1 MAPQASDFP
10 PGRVPVHLTQFGGE
24 FCLACLGYVGD
35 TIVEKE
41 EGGKVVYRVAAG
53 SGLEPSA
60 VAAIEAAVAPGAH
73 YRFARRAAEEA
84 ASLKRCATLLAIGD
98 AAEAWLDGYADDVAD
113 ADRAVGGLDFS
124 FEGATRLRFLVGHHA
139 AALEA
144 VGEAVREAIECGGSG
159 GRLADALRRRAGAA
173 GDPSVIRAL
182 RVLCGAAEAV
192 FLRAACGWCVD
203 GDLVGDFFVAASVV
217 GGKKAPD
224 FVRDVMSDEADAI
237 GCFEVRASLV
247 PRFLVGKRL
256 AERMLFVG
264 GAVRVLRIADRRRSR
279 RADAASNRK
288 RFLERAVVELESTP
302 RFQAY
307 TSKFGS
313 RPASLSALIIAR
325 HCVISLGNGK
335 REKECQTD
343 EGADPE
349 PACYGPDEDG
359 YVALAGRWKAL
370 VAAAKAPAAP
380 ESAAEAAAR
389 DGAVKAGLERLVDDS
404 EKVFAEALLDVCV
417 GDGDLGRAVA
427 AYGGVALLRC
437 GPLWARA
444 LELSRVALRE
454 RPHGR
459 SGALVV
465 QRCLEAAAEELRGDE
480 DDRTDL
486 EVMAWKAY
494 ERAGGVSGAGMCDA
508 VTFWETILA
517 ARARRRNAGYPPER
531 VPACPPWTPP
541 GDPAPHLGFGDRPP
555 RPAVDLGDGSA
566 VRFAL
571 EAVAN
576 AAKAREDYA
585 FAKATETTATVIAD
599 PEAFEWTFHKPD
611 VDARFAL
618 RKGAALKATADG
630 LELALGGD
638 GAGAPAADEPSDASD
653 GDSDDDDRAPLRG
666 CFAKGLSG
674 GGPDACVEAL
684 TPRRVARRPWR
695 LEAACGRADGADGGA
710 VVFACR
716 FRDRGRSGG
725 VSVGIA
731 RADDDGALDLVV
743 SLGGDVVTRRRLKRA
758 PETSALALDVA
769 HDRNDAVDGRWELR
783 AACYAATAADYKDGE
798 SEVDYARQR
807 AALGRATVVLD
818 VGSVL
823 RSGGR
828 AVCGLTAPQD
838 AAPVKVF
845 RFAWTPGAGE
855 RAGDALA
862 GALASL
868 KVSKNS
874 IALKAANFDRSAA
887 ETSTGWQQALR
898 AVVRPKWPLDA
909 LLFDDAALDYQ
920 AAFSRLLAARK
931 AADDLDAVWRC
942 LADAGRRARSREAE
956 KRKALAALSALHT
969 ELSAVCRGVA
979 TWLQRDGVEPTWRR
993 FVDRLGAAS
1002 DFAEVKAAHRAF
1014 ILDLRDALLLDED
1027 AVHGALDDVFLD
1039 AARLARLLDAHE
1051 DDLEDLP
1058 ASALARLRGDFAFHA
1073 DALRGLLPED
1083 TLDFNGWFAARSR
1096 AGEDD
1101 ASRATT
1107 TTRLEQ
1113 AGWTKPPSLS

>member
-144 VGEAVREAIECGGSG
+144 VGEAVREAIDGGGFG

-224 FVRDVMSDEADAI
+224 FVRDVMSGEADAI

-313 RPASLSALIIAR
+313 RPESLSALL
-325 HCVISLGNGK
+325 HKNCVISLGNGK

-349 PACYGPDEDG
+349 PACYGPDDDG
-359 YVALAGRWKAL
+359 Y
-370 VAAAKAPAAP
+370 AAP
-380 ESAAEAAAR
+380 SR
-389 DGAVKAGLERLVDDS
+389 
-404 EKVFAEALLDVCV
+404 
-417 GDGDLGRAVA
+417 

-517 ARARRRNAGYPPER
+517 ARAWRRNAGYPPAR

-653 GDSDDDDRAPLRG
+653 GDSDDDDRAPLR
-666 CFAKGLSG
+666 
-674 GGPDACVEAL
+674 
-684 TPRRVARRPWR
+684 
-695 LEAACGRADGADGGA
+695 
-710 VVFACR
+710 
-716 FRDRGRSGG
+716 
-725 VSVGIA
+725 VGIA
-731 RADDDGALDLVV
+731 RADDDGARF
-743 SLGGDVVTRRRLKRA
+743 GREPRRRRRHA
-758 PETSALALDVA
+758 ARSSARGSFALALDVA

-783 AACYAATAADYKDGE
+783 AACYAATAADYKDGA
-798 SEVDYARQR
+798 SDVDYARQR

-874 IALKAANFDRSAA
+874 IALKAAHFDRSAA

-898 AVVRPKWPLDA
+898 AVVRPKWPLA
-909 LLFDDAALDYQ
+909 RSSTTPLDYQ

-931 AADDLDAVWRC
+931 AADDLDAVWRT
-942 LADAGRRARSREAE
+942 RS
-956 KRKALAALSALHT
+956 T
-969 ELSAVCRGVA
+969 
-979 TWLQRDGVEPTWRR
+979 
-993 FVDRLGAAS
+993 
-1002 DFAEVKAAHRAF
+1002 
-1014 ILDLRDALLLDED
+1014 
-1027 AVHGALDDVFLD
+1027 ALDDVFLD

>member
-84 ASLKRCATLLAIGD
+84 ASLKR
-98 AAEAWLDGYADDVAD
+98 
-113 ADRAVGGLDFS
+113 

-144 VGEAVREAIECGGSG
+144 VGEAVREAIDGGGSG

-224 FVRDVMSDEADAI
+224 FVRDVMSGEADAI

-307 TSKFGS
+307 TSKFGA
-313 RPASLSALIIAR
+313 RPAPLSALIITR

-370 VAAAKAPAAP
+370 
-380 ESAAEAAAR
+380 
-389 DGAVKAGLERLVDDS
+389 AGLERLVDDS
-404 EKVFAEALLDVCV
+404 EKVFAEALLGVCV

-517 ARARRRNAGYPPER
+517 ARARRRNAGYPPAR

-555 RPAVDLGDGSA
+555 RPA
-566 VRFAL
+566 
-571 EAVAN
+571 
-576 AAKAREDYA
+576 A

-674 GGPDACVEAL
+674 GGPDAC
-684 TPRRVARRPWR
+684 
-695 LEAACGRADGADGGA
+695 
-710 VVFACR
+710 
-716 FRDRGRSGG
+716 RG
-725 VSVGIA
+725 
-731 RADDDGALDLVV
+731 
-743 SLGGDVVTRRRLKRA
+743 
-758 PETSALALDVA
+758 
-769 HDRNDAVDGRWELR
+769 
-783 AACYAATAADYKDGE
+783 
-798 SEVDYARQR
+798 
-807 AALGRATVVLD
+807 LGRATVVLD

-874 IALKAANFDRSAA
+874 IALKAAHFDRSAA

-909 LLFDDAALDYQ
+909 LLFDDAAPDYQ

-956 KRKALAALSALHT
+956 KRKALAALSALHS